1 MWQKGIFTKTD
12 RKMIKSLKSIVAAF
26 FDMFTAFMMSVPS
39 HHIRLAYLRLIL
51 GGLGKQSTIC
61 RNVEIR
67 IPRNIYIGNNT
78 IINKKTLLDGRGG
91 KIVIG
96 DNVDIAQEVNIWTS
110 QHDYNDDY
118 HKLDN
123 AGVNI
128 EDYSW
133 VAARATIIPGVTIGK
148 GAVVG
153 TCSLVTKD
161 VAPMDVVGGVPAKHI
176 STRTSQLK
184 YKIFHRALF
193 Q

>member
-1 MWQKGIFTKTD
+1 
-12 RKMIKSLKSIVAAF
+12 MIKSLKAFCAAL
-26 FDMFTAFMMSVPS
+26 FDAFTAFIMSVPS
-39 HHIRLAYLRLIL
+39 HHIRLSYLKLIL
-51 GGLGKQSTIC
+51 GGLGKHSTVC

-67 IPRNIYIGNNT
+67 VPRNIYIGNHT

-91 KIVIG
+91 RIVIG

-123 AGVNI
+123 AGVTI
-128 EDYSW
+128 DDYAW
-133 VAARATIIPGVTIGK
+133 VAARATVIPGVSVGR

-184 YKIFHRALF
+184 YKIFHRTLF

>member
-1 MWQKGIFTKTD
+1 MI
-12 RKMIKSLKSIVAAF
+12 IKSVVSEIYHLVVRLMVLIPIQPVRRIVCKVIMKSF
-26 FDMFTAFMMSVPS
+26 SMTTS
-39 HHIRLAYLRLIL
+39 IR
-51 GGLGKQSTIC
+51 
-61 RNVEIR
+61 RNVDLRSPYR
-67 IPRNIYIGNNT
+67 ISIGRYCN
-78 IINKKTLLDGRGG
+78 INKKCVLDGRGPLT
-91 KIVIG
+91 IG
-96 DNVDIAQEVNIWTS
+96 NYVDIAQEVNIWTS

-123 AGVNI
+123 AGVTI
-128 EDYSW
+128 DDYAW
-133 VAARATIIPGVTIGK
+133 VAARATIIPGVNIGR

-184 YKIFHRALF
+184 YRLFHRVLF

>member
-1 MWQKGIFTKTD
+1 
-12 RKMIKSLKSIVAAF
+12 MIKSLKAFCAAL
-26 FDMFTAFMMSVPS
+26 FDAFTAFIMSVPS
-39 HHIRLAYLRLIL
+39 HHIRLSYLKLIL
-51 GGLGKQSTIC
+51 GGLGKHSTVC

-67 IPRNIYIGNNT
+67 VPRNIYIGNNT

-91 KIVIG
+91 RIVIG

-110 QHDYNDDY
+110 QHDYNDDF

-123 AGVNI
+123 AGVTI
-128 EDYSW
+128 DDYAW
-133 VAARATIIPGVTIGK
+133 VAARATVIPGVSIGR
-148 GAVVG
+148 GAVIG

-184 YKIFHRALF
+184 YKIFHRTLF